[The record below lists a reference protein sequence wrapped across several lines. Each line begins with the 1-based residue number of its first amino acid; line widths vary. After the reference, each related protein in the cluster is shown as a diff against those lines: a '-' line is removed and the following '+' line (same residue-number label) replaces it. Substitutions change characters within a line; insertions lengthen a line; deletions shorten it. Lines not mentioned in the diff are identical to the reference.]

1 MYSTAVAPV
10 VVGGVIATSNQVMLQ
25 LIQTP
30 LRLSL
35 ICSVRV
41 TFTLDEETSI
51 VDGEKLALRSVGG
64 SVSGEESVTV
74 RSVGNPRVTRLLA
87 ARRLELPAESHRYT
101 RAFQTPAATNR
112 GTVTVVRYVPFNV
125 VPNVREKYPITYW
138 LFGPRNST

>member
-10 VVGGVIATSNQVMLQ
+10 VVGGVSATANQVMLP
-25 LIQTP
+25 LRLAP

-35 ICSVRV
+35 ICSVTV

-51 VDGEKLALRSVGG
+51 DDGEKPALRSVGG

-87 ARRLELPAESHRYT
+87 ERRLRLPAESCSCT
-101 RAFQTPAATNR
+101 EAFQTPAATNR
-112 GTVTVVRYVPFNV
+112 GTVTVA
-125 VPNVREKYPITYW
+125 W
-138 LFGPRNST
+138 